1 MLRYAL
7 AVTAAV
13 TLMSTAAFAQID
25 TGTTTVI
32 TKPSSEG
39 LAQKKVII
47 HRHDDGYGASRRVI
61 IRRHDDGYGSSMP
74 DRTVVIHRHDN
85 GYSAYGTGY
94 GGYGS
99 SMPDRTVIHE
109 RSTGY

>member
-1 MLRYAL
+1 MFRYVL
-7 AVTAAV
+7 AATAAV
-13 TLMSTAAFAQID
+13 ALMSTAAFAQVD

-32 TKPSSEG
+32 TKPSYEG

-47 HRHDDGYGASRRVI
+47 HRHDDGYGSSKRVI

-74 DRTVVIHRHDN
+74 DRTVIRRYDH
-85 GYSAYGTGY
+85 GYGAYGNGY

-99 SMPDRTVIHE
+99 TMPDRTVIHE
-109 RSTGY
+109 RSMGY